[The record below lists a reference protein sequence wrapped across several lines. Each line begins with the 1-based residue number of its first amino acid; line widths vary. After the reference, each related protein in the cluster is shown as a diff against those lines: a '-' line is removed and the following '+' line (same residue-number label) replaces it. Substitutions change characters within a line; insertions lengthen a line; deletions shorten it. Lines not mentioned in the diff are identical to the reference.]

1 MSNLNN
7 FTPSVLL
14 NCLATSVLP
23 TPVGPENK
31 YDPMGFSISLKP
43 ARDDFIDDD
52 NNSTA

>member
-1 MSNLNN
+1 MSKR
-7 FTPSVLL
+7 TSSIDSVLAS
-14 NCLATSVLP
+14 CLASSVLP

-31 YDPMGFSISLKP
+31 YDPIGFSISLKP